1 MAVGM
6 LVQIPGMT
14 QEVYE
19 AIMSNMDWE
28 NQPKPPG
35 FISHHAGADADGM
48 VIFDT
53 WESQQ
58 DWENFAQDRL
68 GAAMAAAAGGGE
80 APQPHPRFVQLIAED
95 HA

>member
-1 MAVGM
+1 MAIGM

-14 QEVYE
+14 QELYE
-19 AIMSNMDWE
+19 SIMSHMDWE

-35 FISHHAGADADGM
+35 FISHHAGVDADGL
-48 VIFDT
+48 VVFDT

-58 DWENFAQDRL
+58 DWENFAQGRL
-68 GAAMAAAAGGGE
+68 GEALAAAGAGGD
-80 APQPHPRFVQLIAED
+80 APQPQPRFVQLVRED